1 MRIPSS
7 AKLVVATWLAALL
20 GALAGRS
27 LAENSSSSA
36 SASAHGER
44 THANIVV
51 TKSVAQINRN

>member
-27 LAENSSSSA
+27 LAQSSSS
-36 SASAHGER
+36 SDHGAR

-51 TKSVAQINRN
+51 TKSVAAINRN

>member
-7 AKLVVATWLAALL
+7 AKLVLATWLAALL

-27 LAENSSSSA
+27 LAESSSS

>member
-27 LAENSSSSA
+27 LAENSASS
-36 SASAHGER
+36 SAHGER
-44 THANIVV
+44 THTNIVV
-51 TKSVAQINRN
+51 TKSVPTINRN

>member
-27 LAENSSSSA
+27 LAESSSS
-36 SASAHGER
+36 SDHGVR
-44 THANIVV
+44 QHANLVV
-51 TKSVAQINRN
+51 TKSVAQINRH